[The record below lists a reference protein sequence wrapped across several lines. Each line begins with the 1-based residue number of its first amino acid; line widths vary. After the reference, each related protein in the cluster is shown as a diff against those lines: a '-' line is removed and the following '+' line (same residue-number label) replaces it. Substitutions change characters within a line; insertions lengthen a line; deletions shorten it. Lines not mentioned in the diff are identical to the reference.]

1 MIFELRQRTK
11 ELNHKKTETKDEEV
25 NQRKGKG
32 KDKYS
37 FGPNFEAHSL
47 LTSFEDDSL
56 CKCSSV
62 W

>member
-1 MIFELRQRTK
+1 MPYSTDKKGFLKEVIIELRQRTK

-37 FGPNFEAHSL
+37 FGPNFEASSTSL
-47 LTSFEDDSL
+47 F
-56 CKCSSV
+56 
-62 W
+62 